1 MGSKPSTQG
10 SGTYAEEDTKKY
22 KSQGWGYRS
31 SLKEGANWASEGQV
45 ELGGSLPHSK
55 DLVSLFYFT
64 LLLWTY
70 DFSSLKMYLG
80 FFFFVTGRG
89 KHCLSLSQILQLDFP
104 HLSESQGSAHL
115 HCSWWALPWENHL
128 HDHGISHPEEYCGTF
143 IFLSL
148 SLLKKK

>member
-1 MGSKPSTQG
+1 MGSEPSTQG
-10 SGTYAEEDTKKY
+10 SGTYAEEDTKKC

-70 DFSSLKMYLG
+70 DFSSLKMYLY
-80 FFFFVTGRG
+80 FLWR
-89 KHCLSLSQILQLDFP
+89 
-104 HLSESQGSAHL
+104 
-115 HCSWWALPWENHL
+115 
-128 HDHGISHPEEYCGTF
+128 EEVNIVF
-143 IFLSL
+143 HFL
-148 SLLKKK
+148 KFCN